1 MRNKFKAA
9 LSISVIKRLGDQ
21 LRVLRLGRARLAP
34 VSASL
39 SQAEA
44 TTAINSGND
53 NLPFRPGVG
62 IMLFNAAGEVWV
74 GRRTPKWLA
83 NGAPPIWQMPQGGI
97 NPGEPPERAA
107 RRELEEETGIRNA
120 EIVGEIPAWLTWEL
134 PDELLGIALKGRYV
148 SAGLPCAS
156 RVPTA
161 PSTFPAGAGKSA
173 SSMPGNGSRSTTW
186 PNMLRPLNAIH
197 IIRLYVNF
205 SIWPADPRGRT
216 SSFNF
221 IICARCNL
229 NDQCHTPDDSRIG
242 RGTCGAFIERYW
254 HLAYS

>member
-134 PDELLGIALKGRYV
+134 PDELLGIALKGRYRGQCQRWFAMRFEGPD
-148 SAGLPCAS
+148 SAIDISGRRGQKREFDAWKWVAIDHVAEHVAS
-156 RVPTA
+156 FKRDT
-161 PSTFPAGAGKSA
+161 
-173 SSMPGNGSRSTTW
+173 
-186 PNMLRPLNAIH
+186 
-197 IIRLYVNF
+197 Y
-205 SIWPADPRGRT
+205 
-216 SSFNF
+216 
-221 IICARCNL
+221 
-229 NDQCHTPDDSRIG
+229 HTVVRE
-242 RGTCGAFIERYW
+242 FQ
-254 HLAYS
+254 HLAG